1 MNVRALVHTYPQKC
15 ALYILDVII
24 SIVLYRTQQTWPAV
38 AMSFV
43 TVFTPSSFGG
53 FKHTHERTCTRTLR
67 IASYILDVIICIV
80 FRRTQ
85 KTCTIMAKS
94 LCHCF
99 SILKNDF
106 RSDIE
111 VLVFNKCIMYC

>member
-24 SIVLYRTQQTWPAV
+24 SIVLYRTQQTWPTV

-43 TVFTPSSFGG
+43 TVFTPGSFGG
-53 FKHTHERTCTRTLR
+53 FKHTHEGTCTRSLR
-67 IASYILDVIICIV
+67 IAFCILDVIICIV

-85 KTCTIMAKS
+85 QTWAIMAKL

-106 RSDIE
+106 MSDI
-111 VLVFNKCIMYC
+111 